1 VDKFVFHAYQ
11 YTIIVNICQPICL
24 TFVQGVVYLEIMED
38 VEKRKEV
45 ARKLAWA
52 TYLDILQDPKVD
64 AKVRREAAKDVLE
77 SVGDLVKA
85 PKVMEA
91 NQFVLNVPPEYIAQA
106 AQAIKGLLGD
116 RERND
121 LLVEETQA
129 PED

>member
-1 VDKFVFHAYQ
+1 M
-11 YTIIVNICQPICL
+11 VNICQPICL
-24 TFVQGVVYLEIMED
+24 TFVQDVVYLEIMED